1 MLLFRSRFP
10 GFSPSSR
17 PGFPCLLSGSVYLAF
32 CQFPFILP
40 CFAPTAVPQVLAWLR
55 SPFSFLRFSIS
66 PFFTAF
72 FRPLLS
78 GFDYSA
84 FRFFFSLLPFP
95 ASRWLSRCLFI
106 RVLFRLLPCFR
117 SRFGTQLFLRFLS
130 PLTVSHHRCY
140 FSCRPPVSS
149 SAVPLSLRL
158 RFWLLGKGYAP
169 SKLNIV
175 SICNQGL
182 VNTEPA

>member
-106 RVLFRLLPCFR
+106 LVPFRLFPCFR
-117 SRFGTQLFLRFLS
+117 FRFGTQLSCISFLRFVVS
-130 PLTVSHHRCY
+130 PYRCY
-140 FSCRPPVSS
+140 FNCRPPVSS
-149 SAVPLSLRL
+149 AAVPLSFRL
-158 RFWLLGKGYAP
+158 RFWLL
-169 SKLNIV
+169 S
-175 SICNQGL
+175 Q
-182 VNTEPA
+182 VNTP